1 MRKLRTK
8 NKPLIYAKM
17 TSKNQVTIPK
27 QVREILQVDSHDEL
41 EFELQDTGEVLV
53 RKREDSDN
61 FWNKVA
67 ELQEKYDVVEEKEL
81 YWGPDVG
88 VEEFD

>member
-1 MRKLRTK
+1 
-8 NKPLIYAKM
+8 M

>member
-1 MRKLRTK
+1 
-8 NKPLIYAKM
+8 M

-88 VEEFD
+88 AEEFD